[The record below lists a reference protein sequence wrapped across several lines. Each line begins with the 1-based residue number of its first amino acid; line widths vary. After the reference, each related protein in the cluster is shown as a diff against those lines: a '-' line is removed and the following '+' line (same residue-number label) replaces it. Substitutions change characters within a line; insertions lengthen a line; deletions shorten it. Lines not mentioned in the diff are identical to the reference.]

1 MLLSDVK
8 LHILTQTLFLALRRC
23 AFSFQPSNWLTYWW
37 SFQLKMLQLFKAQCV
52 MSREGERFG
61 NQINDVAQL
70 LEKDSD
76 VFTSVVTELPCLCI

>member
-1 MLLSDVK
+1 MLSVSSPLTGYLVD
-8 LHILTQTLFLALRRC
+8 ILVELPTENA
-23 AFSFQPSNWLTYWW
+23 AAIW
-37 SFQLKMLQLFKAQCV
+37 QLFKAQCV

>member
-1 MLLSDVK
+1 
-8 LHILTQTLFLALRRC
+8 
-23 AFSFQPSNWLTYWW
+23 
-37 SFQLKMLQLFKAQCV
+37 MLQLFKAQCV

-76 VFTSVVTELPCLCI
+76 VFTSVVTDLPCLCI